1 MAMKFVALLAIV
13 LLFVLVQETKVTN
26 GAVNCNPLQLSPCA
40 NAITSSTTPSAICCS
55 KLKEQRP
62 CLCKYMKDP
71 RLQKMISSPN
81 AKKVAS
87 TCGSPFPRC

>member
-1 MAMKFVALLAIV
+1 MAKKFVAIFAIV
-13 LLFVLVQETKVTN
+13 LFLVLVQETKVTK
-26 GAVNCNPLQLSPCA
+26 AAMSCNPLQLSPCA

-62 CLCKYMKDP
+62 CLCKYMRDP

-81 AKKVAS
+81 AKKVAT